1 MLSVTLASST
11 ANAVVVDAVEVGGR
25 DAAVPRKLAV
35 RRLNLAHAREHLG
48 VEAVQLA
55 EGDVEEVAAAAGR
68 VEDAVA

>member
-1 MLSVTLASST
+1 MPPFHDSLPC
-11 ANAVVVDAVEVGGR
+11 VD
-25 DAAVPRKLAV
+25 
-35 RRLNLAHAREHLG
+35 LNLAHAREQLG